1 MKRFMYLVLLL
12 GLLFG
17 TGAFKK
23 KDTGKDALS
32 GTWLWSSLPGTD
44 ISRYPS
50 MKLTLVSKEK
60 RMNATAVCN
69 LLEGSYKLDAKAGTL
84 SFGSLKMTW
93 KACPDMKTEKQLL
106 DVLGKVTHYK
116 NDMNTL
122 RLFRNNELLAILVR
136 PR

>member
-1 MKRFMYLVLLL
+1 MTLLL

-23 KDTGKDALS
+23 KDNGKNTLA
-32 GTWLWSSLPGTD
+32 GTWLWSSLPGAD

-50 MKLTLVSKEK
+50 MKMTLVAGEK

-69 LLEGSYKLDAKAGTL
+69 RLEGNYLLDTKAGTL

-93 KACPDMKTEKQLL
+93 KACPDAKTEKQLL
-106 DVLGKVTHYK
+106 DALGKVTHYK
-116 NDMNTL
+116 NDRNTL
-122 RLFRNNELLAILVR
+122 RLFHNNELLAILVR